1 MNDEESLFYFF
12 FFFFFGGRVSL
23 NGGANL
29 LSGIGLSV
37 NLWNVANQAPLVHF
51 PGKNT
56 TVCCYFLLQG
66 IFPATDPTHI
76 FNSGRQIIYHLSHL
90 AGC

>member
-1 MNDEESLFYFF
+1 MIQMNDEESLFYFF

-37 NLWNVANQAPLVHF
+37 NLWNVANQAPLKRTLSK
-51 PGKNT
+51 GERG
-56 TVCCYFLLQG
+56 LRE
-66 IFPATDPTHI
+66 IF
-76 FNSGRQIIYHLSHL
+76 SQ
-90 AGC
+90 